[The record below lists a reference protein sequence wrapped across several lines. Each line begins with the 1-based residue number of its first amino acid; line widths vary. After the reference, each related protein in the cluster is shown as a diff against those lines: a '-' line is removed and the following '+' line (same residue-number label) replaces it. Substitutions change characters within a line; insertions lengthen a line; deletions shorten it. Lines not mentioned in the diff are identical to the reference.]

1 MTCFNVNG
9 VTLRKYCI
17 ENGIK
22 YSRVYSLLERGYSI
36 QESIENAQNIKPNL
50 KWVKNGKSVLQICK
64 ESKIFYN
71 SVLRAIKK
79 GCSIDEAIEKSK
91 RLRYIHG
98 RPVKYKYNG
107 EKLLKYCIDNGLKY
121 SKIYYWLK
129 SGLSVE
135 EAIRRVKNV

>member
-22 YSRVYSLLERGYSI
+22 YSRVYSWLEKGYSI
-36 QESIENAQNIKPNL
+36 QESIENAKNIKSNL
-50 KWVKNGKSVLQICK
+50 KWVKNGKSVLKICK

-98 RPVKYKYNG
+98 RPVKYEYNG
-107 EKLLKYCIDNGLKY
+107 QRLRKYCIDNGISY
-121 SKIYYWLK
+121 STLYYWLK
-129 SGLSVE
+129 KGLSVE
-135 EAIRRVKNV
+135 KAIRRVKNV